1 MTQGFGPEHLEGWA
15 WPLLR
20 WRRWG
25 APWGGVG
32 EGIGEEFQDPSV
44 GHRGPESGV
53 VGTVMSQT
61 LSPLCRDEFRL

>member
-1 MTQGFGPEHLEGWA
+1 MEW
-15 WPLLR
+15 
-20 WRRWG
+20 
-25 APWGGVG
+25 
-32 EGIGEEFQDPSV
+32 EGIGEEFQDPRV